1 VAAFPTYHFAS
12 RAALYFVVLGL
23 IGCAPVHPAEP
34 KTAEYRCANGRL
46 MAVAKSSGGAVVT
59 VGERSYQLKPKRS
72 SLGERYVS
80 SRASLIIDGTFA
92 AFVAEDLLDLEDCHA
107 VN

>member
-1 VAAFPTYHFAS
+1 MAAFPIYPFAS
-12 RAALYFVVLGL
+12 RSVLYFVVMAL

-34 KTAEYRCANGRL
+34 GTAQYRCADNRL
-46 MAVAKSSGGAVVT
+46 MAVARNSDGAVVT
-59 VGERSYQLKPKRS
+59 VGDRSYQLKPKRS

-107 VN
+107 VS